1 MNVAVVGGTGNLGC
15 YLVRRLAE
23 IGHSVTSIQRSA
35 SDVSGNV
42 SYRQGDIR
50 YPGQWCESIADAEV
64 VFHLA
69 SVTNEASMKTKRDR
83 SRLWEVNVNGLRNV
97 LRACE
102 GSGVKKVVL
111 ASSVSV
117 YAEAF
122 TDARENDPLNGSTPY
137 ARSKIEMESLVQE
150 QCEAMDIKWTITRLA
165 PIVAPGGAGNINKLA
180 RAIFQNRLPV
190 IPYLDSRTSMTS
202 ADTAAEGM
210 MRCGF
215 DSRAD
220 NKIFNLAEDDEVSIP
235 QLLEWITDGRP
246 ELMPRKLP
254 SIIWFP
260 IRLADQCFS
269 ILGLWRLLGR
279 ESPINRLAVARTV
292 SNEKIKNALDWEI
305 PHRLKQ
311 AVSDLVAVEKELM
324 NKEIPPV

>member
-1 MNVAVVGGTGNLGC
+1 MKVVVVGGTGNLG
-15 YLVRRLAE
+15 YQLTRELAAD
-23 IGHSVTSIQRSA
+23 GHDVISIQRNDSE
-35 SDVSGNV
+35 SYPNV
-42 SYRQGDIR
+42 RYQKGDIR
-50 YPGQWCESIADAEV
+50 YPGKWCESIADAEV

-102 GSGVKKVVL
+102 GSRVKKVVL

-122 TDARENDPLNGSTPY
+122 TDAREDDPLNGSTPY
-137 ARSKIEMESLVQE
+137 ARSKIEMESLVRE
-150 QCEAMDIKWTITRLA
+150 QCESIGIKWTILRLA
-165 PIVAPGGAGNINKLA
+165 PIVAPAGKGNL
-180 RAIFQNRLPV
+180 NRLSRAVLNRKLPLV
-190 IPYLDSRTSMTS
+190 PYLDSRTSMVS
-202 ADTAAEGM
+202 VDTAAEGM

-220 NKIFNLAEDDEVSIP
+220 NKIFNLAEDDEISVP
-235 QLLEWITDGRP
+235 QLLGWITDGRP
-246 ELMPRKLP
+246 ELMPQKLP
-254 SIIWFP
+254 SIVWYP

-279 ESPINRLAVARTV
+279 ESPISRLAEVRTV

-305 PHRLKQ
+305 PRRLKQ
-311 AVSDLVAVEKELM
+311 AVSDLVAAEKESM